1 VQNIL
6 SFESC
11 VCDWEIGGTVEIE
24 GTRKDE
30 SNKKEGWEGGRVG

>member
-24 GTRKDE
+24 GAGEKM
-30 SNKKEGWEGGRVG
+30 RVIKRRDGKGLE